1 MGRFTK
7 YTYREWG
14 SRLAERLASLVDDDG
29 VLYDPVDGAPTPD
42 DHYAVTHFAL
52 AAAKLAEAS
61 GTEVNSKALLALE
74 RYLSLPAEKLGHFEF
89 NNQALLEISLSPVY
103 GALPP
108 ALRSGIERYLSG
120 MRWQSGPGR
129 NVSNNWL
136 ALRAACHGLNWRRTG
151 DPDELELAR
160 RFARYVVDKFR
171 LNDGFFVDYSYRRL
185 GTGYAVPLTY
195 HAATCLGLALYL
207 EATADDWVVEPLIT
221 ALLALCPFVSSAGD
235 GFVYGRTNACLISYC
250 YALRPLTIVL
260 DSAAVDGE
268 PEAKLRRLLGRL
280 LTGLRGLKNDD
291 GSFDLNRHPAQGGRP
306 AWDSYMH
313 KTVYNAAAAAI
324 FLASPPVEPAKPV
337 ADPAKPVADPAEP
350 VANPVE
356 PVAGPGEP
364 IVESGVT
371 YASDAGLIA
380 VETDDAYAVFSA
392 RGAFVPGQAD
402 LFYGCRYAGCQPLLI
417 RYRDEV
423 IVPPPPGLAGSSPG
437 PAGSS
442 PGPAGSSPDPGVCG
456 FVPAVEVNGVTY
468 APWVYDEVSVFE
480 SDGGTVIDGYAR
492 LFRVEDVCWRERST
506 LYKTAFRLYRRLT
519 RDTYRPVSLRP
530 LSGARL
536 RRVIVYHEDA
546 AALVLITNYNRLPPG
561 TKVLPGGVRTVD
573 GSDGFYKVV
582 LPKNSG
588 EVVSTEVTTS
598 YGPAVLRRTL
608 LNNCEN
614 LIIEVLGLTSAAVDV
629 SYENGG
635 LTIVKDGNMYKV
647 STGLD

>member
-1 MGRFTK
+1 MGRFTG

-14 SRLAERLASLVDDDG
+14 GELVERLASLVDDDG
-29 VLYDPVDGAPTPD
+29 VLYDTIDGAPTPD

-61 GTEVNSKALLALE
+61 GTEVNPKALLALE
-74 RYLSLPAEKLGHFEF
+74 RHLSLPTEKLGHFEF

-108 ALRSGIERYLSG
+108 ELRSRIERYLSG
-120 MRWQSGPGR
+120 MQWQSGSGR

-151 DPDELELAR
+151 DPNELELAR
-160 RFARYVVDKFR
+160 RFASYIVDKFQ

-185 GTGYAVPLTY
+185 GAGYAVPLTY
-195 HAATCLGLALYL
+195 HAATCLGLALYR
-207 EATADDWVVEPLIT
+207 EATADDWAVEPLTT

-260 DSAAVDGE
+260 DRADVEGE

-291 GSFDLNRHPAQGGRP
+291 GSFNLNRHPVQGGRP
-306 AWDSYMH
+306 AWDAYMH

-324 FLASPPVEPAKPV
+324 FLASPVEPAEPV
-337 ADPAKPVADPAEP
+337 VAPADPVVDPAEP
-350 VANPVE
+350 VV
-356 PVAGPGEP
+356 GPGEP
-364 IVESGVT
+364 IVESGIT

-402 LFYGCRYAGCQPLLI
+402 LFYGCRYAGCQPLFI
-417 RYRDEV
+417 RCRDKV
-423 IVPPPPGLAGSSPG
+423 IVPPPG

-442 PGPAGSSPDPGVCG
+442 PGPAGSPPDLGVCG

-492 LFRVEDVCWRERST
+492 LFRVEEMCWRERST
-506 LYKTAFRLYRRLT
+506 LYKTTFRLYRRLT
-519 RDTYRPVSLRP
+519 RNTYRSVSLRP
-530 LSGARL
+530 LPGAGL

-546 AALVLITNYNRLPPG
+546 AALVLITDYNRLPPG
-561 TKVLPGGVRTVD
+561 TKVLPSGVRTVD

-582 LPKNSG
+582 FPRNSG

-608 LNNCEN
+608 LNSCEN
-614 LIIEVLGLTSAAVDV
+614 LIIEVLGLTGGAVDV
-629 SYENGG
+629 SYKNGE
-635 LTIVKDGNMYKV
+635 LTIVKDGNTYKV
-647 STGLD
+647 SASLD